1 MLFYMLSTLQLFQT
15 HNTNLV
21 GNVKKFEQVRFN
33 FTKGNVFKSIVV
45 ETVFQYVVVN
55 DYTELLI

>member
-45 ETVFQYVVVN
+45 ETVFQYVN
-55 DYTELLI
+55 IQIL